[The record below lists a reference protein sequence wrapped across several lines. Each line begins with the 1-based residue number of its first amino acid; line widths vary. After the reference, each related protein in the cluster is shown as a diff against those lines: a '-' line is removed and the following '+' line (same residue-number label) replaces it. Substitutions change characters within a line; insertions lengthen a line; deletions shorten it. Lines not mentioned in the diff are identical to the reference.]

1 MWAWWGLFMIGFAK
15 LSEFMGVTFFFRWE
29 GLIYRDQDPDS
40 FRQAV
45 AAQKVIGLLAIIGWF
60 INLNWPSVFR

>member
-1 MWAWWGLFMIGFAK
+1 
-15 LSEFMGVTFFFRWE
+15 MGVVGVVHDRICQIVR
-29 GLIYRDQDPDS
+29 IYGRNDLFPVGGAHS

-45 AAQKVIGLLAIIGWF
+45 GAQKVIGLLAIIGWF

>member
-1 MWAWWGLFMIGFAK
+1 VGVLGLVHDRICQIVRIYGRND
-15 LSEFMGVTFFFRWE
+15 LFRE

-45 AAQKVIGLLAIIGWF
+45 GAQKVIGLLAIIGWF
-60 INLNWPSVFR
+60 INLNWPSVFQ

>member
-1 MWAWWGLFMIGFAK
+1 MWALWGLFMIGFAK
-15 LSEFMGVTFFFRWE
+15 LSEFMGVT
-29 GLIYRDQDPDS
+29 I
-40 FRQAV
+40 